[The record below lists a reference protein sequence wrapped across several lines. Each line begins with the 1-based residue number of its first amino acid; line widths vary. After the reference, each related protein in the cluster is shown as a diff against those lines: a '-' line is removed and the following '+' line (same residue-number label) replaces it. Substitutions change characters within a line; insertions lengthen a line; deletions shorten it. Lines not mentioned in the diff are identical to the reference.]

1 MGNFFMKL
9 LGDGSDISSKR
20 FSGII
25 TLVNL
30 IGLAYVAT
38 AKQGVCPE
46 YMYNTLS
53 LLCGGFLGLTTIE
66 AIFAKKKEPV
76 QEPVEE
82 KTEE

>member
-1 MGNFFMKL
+1 MKNFFAKL
-9 LGDGSDISSKR
+9 LGDGSDVSSKR

-38 AKQGVCPE
+38 YKSGITPE
-46 YMYNTLS
+46 HMFDTLA

-66 AIFAKKKEPV
+66 AIFAKKKNPN
-76 QEPVEE
+76 PE
-82 KTEE
+82 KPE